1 MKKSKSERK
10 IHHTHSHRVMRALDS
25 CIYISFFTSCKT
37 LNCERRA
44 REMNQ
49 IAYIVG
55 NNYCYAIR
63 CRRRRRRFFSLS
75 FFFDIE
81 YYKAFVRTL
90 ITNLFLLFVNGKLN
104 EKSKLLRCTSC
115 SVCIFFTLFFQF
127 YFIYYFCVV
136 SRPTHCV
143 ETHTQT
149 PGSLVAQ
156 TQTHTP
162 THCVFHSFSSC
173 ACALVNSFCSAHE
186 HYCHE

>member
-1 MKKSKSERK
+1 
-10 IHHTHSHRVMRALDS
+10 
-25 CIYISFFTSCKT
+25 
-37 LNCERRA
+37 
-44 REMNQ
+44 MNQ
-49 IAYIVG
+49 IAHIVG

-75 FFFDIE
+75 FFDIK

-115 SVCIFFTLFFQF
+115 SVCIFFYFTLFFQF
-127 YFIYYFCVV
+127 YFIYYFCAV

-149 PGSLVAQ
+149 HGL
-156 TQTHTP
+156 TRRTDTHTD
-162 THCVFHSFSSC
+162 TLCVSFIRCSC

-186 HYCHE
+186 LYCHE